1 MSKVKAKTLA
11 NRWCML
17 DRKFIIMIITMK
29 IFIYRLTSEK
39 SINLAESTNCV
50 SIDSKY
56 GACTTLVLIVLISIL
71 SFSWAAAKVARPHL
85 RLVLLEAPC
94 STAIRRP
101 WVSNVAAIPRWG
113 PTRFHAGQPSTF
125 FIHIIAAVVHGGAVY
140 FQTTLKFY
148 VFIVIL
154 DFRRLHALWSVVI
167 WADQAVLTLILFPL
181 LAANWL
187 GRLAGI
193 VAVWLSS
200 LALLLVC
207 IGWDNGSE
215 AHNVFISSV
224 ASRSTCDQLLFIT
237 VCSIV
242 STATTL
248 ATAIRFTII
257 LLLGGLCTIFLI
269 RGGRALISSFLWLVA
284 GGVGWLCLFL
294 SIVLMELFYVGQFH
308 IHFAFFSILQSSSSF
323 LFIQD
328 N

>member
-1 MSKVKAKTLA
+1 
-11 NRWCML
+11 ML
-17 DRKFIIMIITMK
+17 DRKFIK

-39 SINLAESTNCV
+39 SIKLAGHVWWSSTNCV

-56 GACTTLVLIVLISIL
+56 GACTTLVLIILISIL
-71 SFSWAAAKVARPHL
+71 PFSWAAAKVARPHL

-94 STAIRRP
+94 SSTTIRRP
-101 WVSNVAAIPRWG
+101 WVSNVAAIPRWW
-113 PTRFHAGQPSTF
+113 TARFHSGQPPTF
-125 FIHIIAAVVHGGAVY
+125 FIHIIAAVVHGGTVN
-140 FQTTLKFY
+140 FQPTLKFY
-148 VFIVIL
+148 VFIVFL

-181 LAANWL
+181 LATDWL

-193 VAVWLSS
+193 VAVRLSS
-200 LALLLVC
+200 LALLLVRA
-207 IGWDNGSE
+207 GWDDGRK

-248 ATAIRFTII
+248 ATAIGFTII
-257 LLLGGLCTIFLI
+257 LLLGSRCTIFLI
-269 RGGRALISSFLWLVA
+269 CSGCALIGRFLWLVA
-284 GGVGWLCLFL
+284 GGVGRLCLFL

-308 IHFAFFSILQSSSSF
+308 IHFAYFSILQF
-323 LFIQD
+323 PLLFSLFKII
-328 N
+328 NGVLETWTCCPVI